1 MKSSFKTAM
10 HISMTST
17 IFRKGT
23 YRTPKT
29 AAYGE
34 EKHIVKTDKQQK

>member
-1 MKSSFKTAM
+1 MKSSFKAAM
-10 HISMTST
+10 HISVTST
-17 IFRKGT
+17 IFRKDT

-29 AAYGE
+29 YGE